1 MPTSWPVRW
10 DLRTSETH
18 PLIIS
23 GIKHPAF
30 SGEIGITLCPGKYQP
45 TSWSG
50 GWNRNLDQ
58 DISVLKSEGISTVV
72 SLVEQVEMDFLR
84 VPNLGQAIIQQGI
97 DWIHLPFRD
106 TTAPDNAWT
115 TRFNT
120 VKGGLIDSIQ
130 SGERIMVHC
139 KGGLGRAGTVT
150 ALLLIEL
157 GLVVDDAISLVRKIR
172 GADCINPKQEDF
184 LRSLV

>member
-23 GIKHPAF
+23 WIKHPAF

-45 TSWSG
+45 ISWSG

-97 DWIHLPFRD
+97 D
-106 TTAPDNAWT
+106 
-115 TRFNT
+115 
-120 VKGGLIDSIQ
+120 
-130 SGERIMVHC
+130 
-139 KGGLGRAGTVT
+139 
-150 ALLLIEL
+150 
-157 GLVVDDAISLVRKIR
+157 ISLPTKRNQPCHK
-172 GADCINPKQEDF
+172 E
-184 LRSLV
+184 